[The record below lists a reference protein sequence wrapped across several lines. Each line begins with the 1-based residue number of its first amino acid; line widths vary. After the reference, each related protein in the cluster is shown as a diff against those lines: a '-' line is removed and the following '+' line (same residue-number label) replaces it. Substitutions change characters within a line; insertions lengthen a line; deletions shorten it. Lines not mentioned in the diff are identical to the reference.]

1 MRPPPARHV
10 PDKSGPASIPFR
22 PSSAVSRPVFVP
34 RRSGRTIRFVLPR
47 RLSDPVLRRLSL
59 RSDRTSVVFPSC
71 LVVLRPNEEERA
83 TAATYAGPHP
93 VAAVVAS
100 AASSERQIPTV
111 SKAIIRSAA
120 RPRFRIF
127 TARSHSRTTAAH
139 LPVHTPPRAFRST
152 SSAVPSAPAR
162 AAFRTFALS
171 VPDSFSSSI
180 RGPERFTSTL
190 FPKTAPGS
198 RFPTP
203 RPPSAPTDSPVR
215 LSAPALPF
223 RAPGLPFPPAFV
235 QTTRQTARRKP
246 VAAERRAGGR
256 RQIPRPA
263 EYRNVY
269 GTVLRMK
276 LLCRKNCRLG
286 DNADDSQRDGPQLR
300 FP

>member
-34 RRSGRTIRFVLPR
+34 CRSGRIIRFVLPR
-47 RLSDPVLRRLSL
+47 RLSDPVLRQLSL
-59 RSDRTSVVFPSC
+59 RSDRTSVLFRSASSETRKNALQPRHTPVRTPLRTVFAP
-71 LVVLRPNEEERA
+71 
-83 TAATYAGPHP
+83 
-93 VAAVVAS
+93 

-111 SKAIIRSAA
+111 SKAIIRSAV

-139 LPVHTPPRAFRST
+139 LPVHTPPRASCST

-162 AAFRTFALS
+162 VAFRTFALS

-246 VAAERRAGGR
+246 VAAERRAGVR

-286 DNADDSQRDGPQLR
+286 DNAGDSQRDGPQLR

>member
-34 RRSGRTIRFVLPR
+34 CRSGRIIRFVLPR
-47 RLSDPVLRRLSL
+47 RLSDPVLRQLSL
-59 RSDRTSVVFPSC
+59 RSDRTSVLFRSASSETRKNALQPRHTPVRTPLRTVFAP
-71 LVVLRPNEEERA
+71 
-83 TAATYAGPHP
+83 
-93 VAAVVAS
+93 
-100 AASSERQIPTV
+100 AASSERQIPSV

-215 LSAPALPF
+215 LSAPALLF
-223 RAPGLPFPPAFV
+223 RTPGLPFPPAFV
-235 QTTRQTARRKP
+235 QTTRQMARRKP
-246 VAAERRAGGR
+246 VAAERRAGVR
-256 RQIPRPA
+256 RQIPGPA